1 MQLAGSHTH
10 SSVMMDDPTIENWE
24 HDGLCAAARTLV
36 EERTVEAAV
45 RAVADLRSARV
56 ETVRRPCP
64 VTRSRR
70 QRVGDRL
77 VVGVDVPID
86 DAFLDVLAVSELD
99 GTPMA
104 SVVVYGMH
112 PTVLAWASLVF
123 SPDYVGAIR
132 DVVERGS
139 RWTVPVSSGLRCRP
153 SAGAKFSNQPI
164 DADTVGTAVGY
175 AAVAAVL
182 EQRERTLVASFE
194 RVLESGAP
202 LRGQLRRSR
211 RSRCRCRSPAGREW
225 WRCRCAR
232 AIWRPPARG
241 SRRRERRLPAATPP
255 RR

>member
-1 MQLAGSHTH
+1 MVIVACDVVLWPGSVGARVRERVAERCGVAPEAVQLAGSHTH

-24 HDGLCAAARTLV
+24 HDGLCAAARGLV

-45 RAVADLRSARV
+45 RAVAELRSARV

-86 DAFLDVLAVSELD
+86 DAFLDVMAVSEPD

-132 DVVERGS
+132 DVVEA
-139 RWTVPVSSGLRCRP
+139 GLGGPCLFLQGC
-153 SAGAKFSNQPI
+153 GADRAPARSFSNQRSTP
-164 DADTVGTAVGY
+164 TGGN
-175 AAVAAVL
+175 
-182 EQRERTLVASFE
+182 RG
-194 RVLESGAP
+194 RVLGGGGGARAAGADAGGE
-202 LRGQLRRSR
+202 LRAGDRVGRVAGDQLADAP
-211 RSRCRCRSPAGREW
+211 SRCLCRSPGEREW
-225 WRCRCAR
+225 
-232 AIWRPPARG
+232 
-241 SRRRERRLPAATPP
+241 
-255 RR
+255 